1 METTIPITSLDIV
14 LDTHKPKAKS
24 NILSTII
31 VILTILT
38 FLGVIVLLAL
48 LALDIFT
55 IPYLTP
61 FARFLALLI
70 SPFVPLLFPL
80 FLGVFL
86 KICHHRTWPKKRS
99 WVLISGSW
107 VLQHVQRAVT
117 DLITLIGDQKGK
129 GVGGLC
135 GLHEC
140 EGKWVEWC
148 LVCVV
153 VGGQIAGFKWDAGY
167 VDGWIESIVEEDR
180 RKQMVINE
188 EARKRGEV
196 PSRLDLEKAE
206 VFDQVLYFKSAEE
219 EKSILV
225 VGETLAQK
233 KVLFVLDEEKT

>member
-61 FARFLALLI
+61 FAHFLALLI
-70 SPFVPLLFPL
+70 SPFVALLFPL

-86 KICHHRTWPKKRS
+86 KICQHRTWPKKRS

-117 DLITLIGDQKGK
+117 DLITLIGDRKGK

-153 VGGQIAGFKWDAGY
+153 VGGQIVGFKWDAGY
-167 VDGWIESIVEEDR
+167 VDGWIKRIVEEDR

-188 EARKRGEV
+188 EARERGEV
-196 PSRLDLEKAE
+196 PAGSDLEKAE
-206 VFDQVLYFKSAEE
+206 MSKGVGFKSAEE
-219 EKSILV
+219 QEMALVFGEKLADKEALIFL
-225 VGETLAQK
+225 GEK
-233 KVLFVLDEEKT
+233 KA